1 MKANNRLAVLIADA
15 VLAQRT
21 RLPATLQ
28 DSAPMAFRGLS
39 LTIAILGLLFAATNV
54 GEAQTELFYTRAK
67 QAIMIEAETGT
78 ILYSKDA
85 DKLIPPASLA
95 KLMTMEVV
103 FHALKSGRYTMED
116 TFAVSENAW
125 TKGGAKSGGSTMFAK
140 VNSII
145 RLEDLIQGVIVQSA
159 NDACIVI
166 AEGLAGSEEN
176 FAAQMTERAREIG
189 LTKSVFKN
197 SNGLPA
203 EGQVVTMREV
213 AFLGRHIWKEYP
225 EYYKYYGQREF
236 TWNKIKQQSR
246 NPLLQMEIGAD
257 GMKTGFTE
265 ESGYA
270 IVGSVNRDGQRVFV
284 AMSGMTGNKE
294 RAEEA
299 RKLIEWGLAF
309 EQTELF
315 TGDEIVGEAQVFG
328 GAKSGVALK
337 AKGPVRIFLPLTN
350 TERLVARIVY
360 IGPLVAPVAEGTPV
374 GMLRIWIGDEMSQET
389 PLYAA
394 ETVELGTLPQRAF
407 GAVGELLVGWLR

>member
-1 MKANNRLAVLIADA
+1 
-15 VLAQRT
+15 
-21 RLPATLQ
+21 
-28 DSAPMAFRGLS
+28 MAFRGFS
-39 LTIAILGLLFAATNV
+39 LTIAILGLLFAATSA
-54 GEAQTELFYTRAK
+54 GQAQTQLFDTRAK
-67 QAIMIEAETGT
+67 QAIMIDAETGT

-116 TFAVSENAW
+116 TFGVSKNAW

-140 VNSII
+140 LKSSIS
-145 RLEDLIQGVIVQSA
+145 LEDLIQGVIVQSA

-189 LTKSVFKN
+189 LTKSIFKN

-203 EGQVVTMREV
+203 EGQVVTMREL

-236 TWNKIKQQSR
+236 TWNKIKQQNR
-246 NPLLQMEIGAD
+246 NPLLEMEIGAD
-257 GMKTGFTE
+257 GMKTGFTD

-270 IVGSVNRDGQRVFV
+270 IVGSVSRNGHRVFV
-284 AMSGMTGNKE
+284 AMSGMAGEQE
-294 RAEEA
+294 RGEEA
-299 RKLIEWGLAF
+299 RKLIEWGLRAF

-337 AKGPVRIFLPLTN
+337 DKGPVSIFIPLTN

-360 IGPLVAPVAEGTPV
+360 NGPLVAPVEQGTPV
-374 GMLRIWIGDEMSQET
+374 GMLRVWIGDEMSQET

-394 ETVELGTLPQRAF
+394 ETVELGTLQQRALD
-407 GAVGELLVGWLR
+407 AVGELLVGWLR

>member
-1 MKANNRLAVLIADA
+1 MSDKRKP
-15 VLAQRT
+15 Q
-21 RLPATLQ
+21 
-28 DSAPMAFRGLS
+28 
-39 LTIAILGLLFAATNV
+39 
-54 GEAQTELFYTRAK
+54 LFYTRAK

-246 NPLLQMEIGAD
+246 NPLLEMEIGAD

-270 IVGSVNRDGQRVFV
+270 IVGSVNRDGHRVFV

-309 EQTELF
+309 ERTELF
-315 TGDEIVGEAQVFG
+315 AGDEIVGEAQVFG

-337 AKGPVRIFLPLTN
+337 AKGPIRIFLPLTN

>member
-1 MKANNRLAVLIADA
+1 
-15 VLAQRT
+15 
-21 RLPATLQ
+21 
-28 DSAPMAFRGLS
+28 MAFRGLS
-39 LTIAILGLLFAATNV
+39 SIIAILGLLFAATSA
-54 GEAQTELFYTRAK
+54 GQAQTQLFDTRAK
-67 QAIMIEAETGT
+67 QAIMIDAETGT

-116 TFAVSENAW
+116 TFGVSKNAW

-140 VNSII
+140 VKSSI
-145 RLEDLIQGVIVQSA
+145 RLEDLIQGVVVQSA

-189 LTKSVFKN
+189 MTKSIFKN

-203 EGQVVTMREV
+203 EGQVVTMREL

-236 TWNKIKQQSR
+236 TWNKIKQQNR
-246 NPLLQMEIGAD
+246 NPLLEMEIGAD

-270 IVGSVNRDGQRVFV
+270 IVGSVSRDGHRVFV
-284 AMSGMTGNKE
+284 AMSGMAGEQE
-294 RAEEA
+294 RGEEA
-299 RKLIEWGLAF
+299 RKLIEWGLRAF

-315 TGDEIVGEAQVFG
+315 TGDEIIGEAQVFG

-337 AKGPVRIFLPLTN
+337 AKGPVSIFIPLTN

-360 IGPLVAPVAEGTPV
+360 NGPLVAPVEEGTPV
-374 GMLRIWIGDEMSQET
+374 GMLRVWIGDEMSQET

-394 ETVELGTLPQRAF
+394 ETVELGTLQQRALD
-407 GAVGELLVGWLR
+407 AVGELLVGWLR